1 MNIFAWLR
9 LTAVALLLAYAPA
22 KAAITAEEA
31 ARLGTELTPIGADPS
46 ANADGSIPEWTGG
59 LTTPPSNYR
68 AGSGDYV
75 DPFPDDQPLYTI
87 TAANMDEYADLL
99 SDGHKALLRAYPN
112 YQMQVYQSRRTAALP
127 QEITAQIKQDAQR
140 VELVDEGEGLR
151 NMGRGYSPFPI
162 PKSGIEVIW
171 NHTHRYFGDQQVRPF
186 SNFPVQSNG
195 SFVATRHVDKRLWG
209 PSLPDSDG
217 KYTVYALLDF
227 VAPATLAGMLSVV
240 HESVNPRQVERLGWA
255 YNPGQRRV
263 LRAPD
268 LAYDGVFPG
277 SDGLYTLDQGNLF
290 NGQKDRYDFKLLG
303 KRELLVPYNNYR
315 LISSERKYQDIVR
328 PQHLNQDLL
337 RYELHRVWVVEA
349 TLKPGK
355 RHVFSKR
362 RFYIDEDSWTAVI
375 AEAYDARDEL
385 WRVQE
390 GYLVQLYDRPLPL
403 LYSEVGYDLQS
414 RRYFMGFFS
423 NEDGPIDFDTEVK
436 PAEFTPAA
444 LRRRG
449 R

>member
-1 MNIFAWLR
+1 MNISAGLR
-9 LTAVALLLAYAPA
+9 LIAVALMVVVAPA
-22 KAAITAEEA
+22 KAAITPEEA
-31 ARLGTELTPIGADPS
+31 ARLGSELTPIGADPS

-87 TAANMDEYADLL
+87 TAANMDEYASLL
-99 SDGHKALLRAYPN
+99 SDGHKTLLRAYPN

-227 VAPATLAGMLSVV
+227 IAPATLAGMLSVV

-315 LISSERKYQDIVR
+315 LISSEHKYQDIVR

-390 GYLVQLYDRPLPL
+390 GYLIQLYDRPLPL

-414 RRYFMGFFS
+414 RRYYMAFFS
-423 NEDGPIDFDTEVK
+423 NEDGPIDFDTEIK

-444 LRRRG
+444 LRRKG

>member
-1 MNIFAWLR
+1 MSASAWLR
-9 LTAVALLLAYAPA
+9 LAVVALLFAQTPA
-22 KAAITAEEA
+22 KAAITAAEA
-31 ARLGTELTPIGADPS
+31 ARLGSELTPMGADPK

-68 AGSGDYV
+68 AGSGDYT
-75 DPFPDDQPLYTI
+75 DPFPEDQPLYTI
-87 TAANMDEYADLL
+87 TAANMAQYAEQL
-99 SDGHKALLRAYPN
+99 SEGHKALLRAYPS
-112 YQMQVYQSRRTAALP
+112 YRMPVYQSRRTAALP
-127 QEITAQIKQDAQR
+127 QAVTAQIKRDAQQ
-140 VELVDEGEGLR
+140 VELVDDGEGLR
-151 NMGRGYSPFPI
+151 NMGKGYTPFPI
-162 PKSGIEVIW
+162 PKNGIEAIW

-186 SNFPVQSNG
+186 SNFPVQGNG
-195 SFVATRHVDKRLWG
+195 SFVPTRHVDKRLWG
-209 PSLPDSDG
+209 PSLPGWDG

-227 VAPATLAGMLSVV
+227 MAPATVAGMLAVV
-240 HESVNPRQVERLGWA
+240 HESVNPRQVERLSWV

-290 NGQKDRYDFKLLG
+290 NGPKDRYDFKLLG

-315 LISSERKYQDIVR
+315 LISSERKYQDLVR
-328 PQHLNQDLL
+328 PQHLNQELL

-349 TLKPGK
+349 TLKSGQ

-362 RFYIDEDSWTAVI
+362 RFYLDEDSWTALI
-375 AEAYDARDEL
+375 AEAYDSRDEL

-390 GYLVQLYDRPLPL
+390 GYLIQLYDRPLPL
-403 LYSEVGYDLQS
+403 LYSEVGYDLQA
-414 RRYFMGFFS
+414 RRYFMAFFS
-423 NEDGPIDFDTEVK
+423 NEDGPIDFKTEVRPSEFM
-436 PAEFTPAA
+436 PAS